1 MNKASNFNLDMRK
14 TDLRM
19 CFTCNR
25 VTIRSDLKYISRFP
39 FIYCIPACGKCR
51 NEFKKNK
58 IKRLFVKFVEEE
70 RENIMQ
76 KIMIGNHELEFD
88 EAFVKLYEYEVCDNF
103 ASSAKTRLK
112 TNYQEADID
121 KIFREHTEQEIKDMI
136 IKTAQMEIDL
146 YQGKL

>member
-1 MNKASNFNLDMRK
+1 
-14 TDLRM
+14 
-19 CFTCNR
+19 
-25 VTIRSDLKYISRFP
+25 
-39 FIYCIPACGKCR
+39 
-51 NEFKKNK
+51 
-58 IKRLFVKFVEEE
+58 
-70 RENIMQ
+70 MQ
-76 KIMIGNHELEFD
+76 KIMIGSHELEFD

-103 ASSAKTRLK
+103 ATSAETRLA